1 MKKPAPCSA
10 KRSRVTD
17 LRRESYATTRSVAVL
32 LKRAKEEGIP
42 EYISAST
49 QHRYRRAEC
58 ARDTP
63 YGPLVREIDIPETSV
78 ANKIAIQN
86 PFAMLHVCVSESD
99 AFAEIFMGALAEYG
113 LPSPER
119 PWRLIFYQDEVGI
132 SPLDGV
138 DTRKTVGCYW
148 SFVEFGRRLL
158 CTENAWFVICAIRTS
173 IVKELDGGTSYLC
186 KILLRMLLTGTEFSF
201 RTGILLHIRGR
212 SDPVLLFAELALK
225 CADLDGIFKFCLSLG
240 ANANVP
246 CPLCMNIVSIRSK
259 YALAGNALRAFD
271 CLDKGD
277 VIYHTDE
284 TIRETLK
291 KLRCTARYSPEN
303 LAEMQTDCGYSHHEE
318 NILLDEE
325 LNIGFAS
332 IAHLD
337 WFHTWL
343 QTGIFNYELAAL
355 MLFLAADP
363 SCKITYEDIGAFV
376 ENYETAKA
384 LPKVSHLFH
393 ANCVSKESVHFKC
406 SASEA
411 LTLYPIL
418 ALYFAEVVTACEPQ
432 RRSFLALCDVLDL
445 LVCTKE
451 GWQMVPPDML
461 DDAIVKHFRL
471 MKSTYGVMFW
481 TLKFHAA
488 AMHIARQYRKH
499 GLLVSLFTHERRHK
513 LLKRFIR
520 DRPNTTSFERGVM
533 EEVTLQHLYDVRS
546 KWWKSG
552 CIDLRPPGKSLRA
565 AW

>member
-1 MKKPAPCSA
+1 
-10 KRSRVTD
+10 
-17 LRRESYATTRSVAVL
+17 
-32 LKRAKEEGIP
+32 
-42 EYISAST
+42 
-49 QHRYRRAEC
+49 
-58 ARDTP
+58 
-63 YGPLVREIDIPETSV
+63 
-78 ANKIAIQN
+78 
-86 PFAMLHVCVSESD
+86 
-99 AFAEIFMGALAEYG
+99 
-113 LPSPER
+113 
-119 PWRLIFYQDEVGI
+119 
-132 SPLDGV
+132 
-138 DTRKTVGCYW
+138 
-148 SFVEFGRRLL
+148 
-158 CTENAWFVICAIRTS
+158 
-173 IVKELDGGTSYLC
+173 
-186 KILLRMLLTGTEFSF
+186 
-201 RTGILLHIRGR
+201 
-212 SDPVLLFAELALK
+212 
-225 CADLDGIFKFCLSLG
+225 
-240 ANANVP
+240 
-246 CPLCMNIVSIRSK
+246 MNIVSIRSK

-355 MLFLAADP
+355 MMFLAADP

-376 ENYETAKA
+376 KNYETAKA

-393 ANCVSKESVHFKC
+393 ANCVGKESVHFKC

-451 GWQMVPPDML
+451 GWHMVPPDML

-471 MKSTYGVMFW
+471 MKSTYDVMFW

-565 AW
+565 AWEAQFPGAASISVASSCYMEAGGIARVGDAVAFSQQDVTYIGEIHSLARVDASDHACLEVWEPVAGAGSRYYKVMRITENNQFMVLECLLSALTVQRTPNGVASCLIPAPLRAMFGD